1 MLSPLYNLFC
11 FYEQTLIFILQ
22 LCIIHGAL
30 CPQYSC
36 YHQFYQ
42 YLTWNNYKFGHI
54 YFAISLF
61 KLITCTI

>member
-22 LCIIHGAL
+22 LCII
-30 CPQYSC
+30 
-36 YHQFYQ
+36 QFYQ
-42 YLTWNNYKFGHI
+42 YSTPNNYKLGHI

-61 KLITCTI
+61 KLTTCTI